1 MLDKKSRQKKKKTG
15 TKSIGRNQ
23 IIQYIQR
30 FDVQNYQRH
39 LKYTKQR
46 VFRNDQL
53 KFFWR

>member
-1 MLDKKSRQKKKKTG
+1 MLDKKSRQKKKTV

>member
-1 MLDKKSRQKKKKTG
+1 MLDKKSRQKKKTG

-46 VFRNDQL
+46 VFRNNHL
-53 KFFWR
+53 KFFWI